1 MLLNKEQ
8 IQLLANRLTMA
19 RIIGKP
25 IPALSYQY
33 EFSMDDA
40 YEIQGILA
48 KEKIKNGDKIIGWK
62 LGYTS
67 LAMRKQMKIDEP
79 NFGSLHQSM
88 FLKSGSILPDNL
100 IQPKVE
106 PEIAVKFKYPLSGR
120 VTFEE
125 VYNAIESAHGCLEI
139 VDSIYEDYKFKI
151 EDNTA
156 DGSSAAQFVIGP
168 EIEKNELDKT
178 EVKFFKNGDIIDQC
192 LGSSASGHPLNGVV
206 WLVNCLDKLQAKI
219 EPGEI
224 VITGGLT
231 SAIDIKKGDHV
242 YGIFDNTVKV
252 EVFGWIKNE

>member
-19 RIIGKP
+19 RTIGKP

-88 FLKSGSILPDNL
+88 FLKSGFFLPDNL

-156 DGSSAAQFVIGP
+156 DGSSAAYFVIGQ
-168 EIEKNELDKT
+168 ELDKKDLDKT
-178 EVKFFKNGDIIDQC
+178 DVKFYKNKQFVDQSY
-192 LGSSASGHPLNGVV
+192 GSAASGHPLNGVV
-206 WLVNCLDKLQAKI
+206 WLINCLTGIGSKI
-219 EPGEI
+219 EAGEF

-231 SAIDIKKGDHV
+231 SAIDINKGDHI
-242 YGIFDNTVKV
+242 YGLFNDSIKLEIFL
-252 EVFGWIKNE
+252 E